1 MPCLKLWGV
10 GDGVKG
16 VLIARGAGLEWWV
29 ATDGKGT
36 MSCMRVIVKG
46 FEETKSWN
54 DRRRVVAT
62 KTSALDDITALADGE
77 REGEIVV
84 SRVSG
89 LVQRLKVV
97 DLGGGGRPVV
107 LEEKARYALPMIER
121 QRPGSTAVQA
131 LHSNGGLLVSAS
143 TTRLRPPN
151 PNKLAQ
157 TMDENDSLAHAL
169 AKRAAPKQHQIVL
182 HSLSSPWE
190 SPSII
195 SLPTKPWSVQLSP
208 SSTPTWLAIGHTGT
222 SPLSLVQLDSTGS
235 PISTTPTPLAFTSKS
250 TSVYSLTTPSL
261 NCSPFLRPDQT
272 LIAAFFDST
281 TRIYDLRLPSPSSSS
296 LVTSDWDSSSSSST
310 NEILRLID
318 PWSDDPSY
326 SVSSGGSTGSYI
338 SVGSARNSAVRLF
351 DIRSSSSS
359 PVLKRGITAFGPGGD
374 RSPVYGLGMENSR
387 VWAVT
392 ERKGFVFNLQEGGAM
407 EESVS
412 YVEHEGERKGKL
424 RRTGEGRIREID

>member
-1 MPCLKLWGV
+1 M
-10 GDGVKG
+10 
-16 VLIARGAGLEWWV
+16 
-29 ATDGKGT
+29 TT
-36 MSCMRVIVKG
+36 MS
-46 FEETKSWN
+46 
-54 DRRRVVAT
+54 
-62 KTSALDDITALADGE
+62 SALDDITALAEGA

-84 SRVSG
+84 SRVLG
-89 LVQRLKVV
+89 LVQKLKVV
-97 DLGGGGRPVV
+97 DLGGGGRPII
-107 LEEKARYALPMIER
+107 LEEKARYVLPQAQR

-143 TTRLRPPN
+143 TTRLRLPN
-151 PNKLAQ
+151 PNKLVQ
-157 TMDENDSLAHAL
+157 TMDENDSLAHTL
-169 AKRAAPKQHQIVL
+169 SKRAAPKLHQIAI

-190 SPSII
+190 SPSLI

-235 PISTTPTPLAFTSKS
+235 PISPIPTPLAFTSKS

-281 TRIYDLRLPSPSSSS
+281 TRIYDLRLPSPSSTS
-296 LVTSDWDSSSSSST
+296 LVTSDWDSLASSS
-310 NEILRLID
+310 NEILRLSD

-351 DIRSSSSS
+351 DIRSPSCPASR
-359 PVLKRGITAFGPGGD
+359 RGITAFGPGGD

-392 ERKGFVFNLQEGGAM
+392 ERKGFVFNLQEGGRG
-407 EESVS
+407 EEGVA
-412 YVEHEGERKGKL
+412 YVEHGGEGAGKL
-424 RRTGEGRIREID
+424 KRTGEGARIREI